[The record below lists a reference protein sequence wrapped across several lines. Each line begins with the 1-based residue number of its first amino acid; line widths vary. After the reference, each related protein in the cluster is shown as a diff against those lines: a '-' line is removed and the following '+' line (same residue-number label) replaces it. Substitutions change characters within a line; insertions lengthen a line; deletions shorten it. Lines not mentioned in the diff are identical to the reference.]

1 MGWRCPPMYG
11 KKVNY
16 YEKKIEKID
25 KKIKSLVHKT
35 NKKIK
40 SLEEDKK
47 VYEEIISKQTKDT
60 PLVEKDETKN

>member
-1 MGWRCPPMYG
+1 MGWQCPPLYG
-11 KKVNY
+11 KKVGY
-16 YEKKIEKID
+16 YEKKIDKI
-25 KKIKSLVHKT
+25 

>member
-1 MGWRCPPMYG
+1 MGWMYPPMYG

-16 YEKKIEKID
+16 YEKKIEKI
-25 KKIKSLVHKT
+25 

-47 VYEEIISKQTKDT
+47 IYEEIIAKQTKDT
-60 PLVEKDETKN
+60 PLVEKGETKN

>member
-1 MGWRCPPMYG
+1 MGWMYPPMYG
-11 KKVNY
+11 KKVGY
-16 YEKKIEKID
+16 YQNKID
-25 KKIKSLVHKT
+25 KI

>member
-1 MGWRCPPMYG
+1 MGWQLPPMYG

-16 YEKKIEKID
+16 YQRKID
-25 KKIKSLVHKT
+25 KI

-47 VYEEIISKQTKDT
+47 VYEEIVAKQTSDT
-60 PLVEKDETKN
+60 PLVEKSETKN

>member
-16 YEKKIEKID
+16 YQNKID
-25 KKIKSLVHKT
+25 KI

-47 VYEEIISKQTKDT
+47 IYEEIISKQTSDT

>member
-1 MGWRCPPMYG
+1 MGWKAPPLYG
-11 KKVNY
+11 KHLNY
-16 YEKKIEKID
+16 YQKKIEKID
-25 KKIKSLVHKT
+25 
-35 NKKIK
+35 KKIK

>member
-1 MGWRCPPMYG
+1 MGWRLPPVYG

-16 YEKKIEKID
+16 YEKKIDKI
-25 KKIKSLVHKT
+25 

-60 PLVEKDETKN
+60 PLVEKNEVKN

>member
-1 MGWRCPPMYG
+1 MGWQLPPVYG
-11 KKVNY
+11 KKANY
-16 YEKKIEKID
+16 YQKKVDKI
-25 KKIKSLVHKT
+25 

-47 VYEEIISKQTKDT
+47 IYEEIISKQTENT

>member
-1 MGWRCPPMYG
+1 MGWMYPPMYG
-11 KKVNY
+11 KKIGY
-16 YEKKIEKID
+16 YQNKID
-25 KKIKSLVHKT
+25 KI

-60 PLVEKDETKN
+60 PLVEKDETKD

>member
-1 MGWRCPPMYG
+1 MGWQCPPLYG
-11 KKVNY
+11 KKVGY
-16 YEKKIEKID
+16 YEKKIDKI
-25 KKIKSLVHKT
+25 

-60 PLVEKDETKN
+60 PLVEKNETKN

>member
-1 MGWRCPPMYG
+1 MGWKAPPVYG
-11 KKVNY
+11 KKVGY
-16 YEKKIEKID
+16 YEKKIDKI
-25 KKIKSLVHKT
+25 